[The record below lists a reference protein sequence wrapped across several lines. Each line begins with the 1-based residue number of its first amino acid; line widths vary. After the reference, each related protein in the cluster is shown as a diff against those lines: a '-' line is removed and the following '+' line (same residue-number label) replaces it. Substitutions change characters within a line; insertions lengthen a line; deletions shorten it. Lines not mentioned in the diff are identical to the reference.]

1 MWMYDH
7 LQKLFSTEVGMKTKY
22 RPVQQSLNLLKS
34 TTSKRQWLK
43 IKQNSEAMPGKILT
57 CSQNMFKLVPFDQS
71 RRRRYELC
79 NVLVVYNKIK

>member
-7 LQKLFSTEVGMKTKY
+7 LQKLFSTEVGMNKKY

-43 IKQNSEAMPGKILT
+43 IKHNSEEML
-57 CSQNMFKLVPFDQS
+57 KLFLGTALP
-71 RRRRYELC
+71 
-79 NVLVVYNKIK
+79 LVS